1 MTADASIPPQ
11 DQQFLALLVH
21 RGWLPR
27 EQAGVVLNTASSA
40 GLDAALA
47 ELPDWD
53 AKRVSWLRKTD
64 AMQQAELPG
73 YDVDTMLGTGAT
85 ADVWGARNKKE
96 LRRVALKVLKPDL
109 ARDPLAVR
117 RFLAEA
123 KLLQQVESEYV
134 VRGYRA
140 FRFLGTYVMEME
152 RVDGSTLEEMLDD
165 DQVFE
170 EEEALAVVLQVA
182 HALDALHSAGI
193 VHRDLKPGNLM
204 LGSDGIVKMIDL
216 GFAVGGA
223 ATDAGQADGTTLGT
237 PAYLAP
243 EQARG
248 AGGLDARADI
258 YSLGVTLFQLVV
270 GRLPF
275 EAGDDQEMVRKQ
287 VLESL
292 KGSALK
298 ARGFS
303 PALHYFIEKM
313 MAKDREVRY
322 ADAAD
327 LAADVEARLTQ

>member
-1 MTADASIPPQ
+1 MTADSSVSPQ
-11 DQQFLALLVH
+11 DQKFLALLVH

-27 EQAGVVLNTASSA
+27 DQAGTVLQTAPA
-40 GLDAALA
+40 VGLDSALA

-53 AKRVSWLRKTD
+53 EKRVAFLRRTD
-64 AMQQAELPG
+64 AMQKAEFPG

-85 ADVWGARNKKE
+85 ADVWGARHRKE

-109 ARDPLAVR
+109 ARDPLAVK

-123 KLLQQVESEYV
+123 KLLQQIDSPHV

-140 FRFLGTYVMEME
+140 FRFLGTYIMEME
-152 RVDGSTLEEMLDD
+152 RVDGDTLEEMLDD
-165 DQVFE
+165 GQAFE
-170 EEEALAVVLQVA
+170 ETEALAVVLQVA
-182 HALDALHSAGI
+182 NALQSIHEAGI

-204 LGSDGIVKMIDL
+204 LGGDGTVKLIDL
-216 GFAVGGA
+216 GFATGGVA
-223 ATDAGQADGTTLGT
+223 NDEGQAEGTTLGT

-248 AGGLDARADI
+248 AEGLDARADI

-287 VLESL
+287 VLQSL

-313 MAKDREVRY
+313 MAKDRDARY

-327 LAADVEARLTQ
+327 LAADVEARLIG